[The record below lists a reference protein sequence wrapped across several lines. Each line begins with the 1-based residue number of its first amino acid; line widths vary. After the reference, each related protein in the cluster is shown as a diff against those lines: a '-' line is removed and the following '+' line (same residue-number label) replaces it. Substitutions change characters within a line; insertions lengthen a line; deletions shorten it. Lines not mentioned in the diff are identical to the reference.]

1 MAQIKYIDTDGDKS
15 RILPKGYFGMDDY
28 PAGNDVGRVYI
39 STGVENMPLAKKA
52 EIGQLNTALDTK
64 ANKTEVFTKEE
75 VNEKLE
81 AVSANALAYA
91 VALG

>member
-1 MAQIKYIDTDGDKS
+1 MAQIKYMDTDGDKS
-15 RILPKGYFGMDDY
+15 RVLPKGSFGMDDY

-39 STGVENMPLAKKA
+39 STGAENTALAKKT
-52 EIGQLNTALDTK
+52 EIDQLNTALGTK
-64 ANKTEVFTKEE
+64 ANKTDVFTKVE

-81 AVSANALAYA
+81 AVSANALAFA